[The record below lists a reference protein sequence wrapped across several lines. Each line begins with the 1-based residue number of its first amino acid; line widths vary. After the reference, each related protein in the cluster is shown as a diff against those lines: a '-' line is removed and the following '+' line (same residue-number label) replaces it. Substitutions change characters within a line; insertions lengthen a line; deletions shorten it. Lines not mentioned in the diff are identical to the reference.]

1 MDPAPGLSAQ
11 ALSPHQQACMGVHV
25 HTHTHAYTHTHTCSQ
40 EYTHTHG
47 DAEKGMAK
55 TGLGQECR
63 LVL

>member
-55 TGLGQECR
+55 TGLGQEFR